1 MPNQLL
7 NIGIELIAEMTVTYK
22 DTANAYGSGLVE
34 VFATPAMVAFIEKT
48 CLQLVEPFLDN
59 DESTVGTEICV
70 QHVKATAVNQ
80 TVWCKAQLVQVEGRK
95 LTYNVR
101 AWDNKATIGSGTHTR
116 YIINRTKFME
126 KLQQSV

>member
-1 MPNQLL
+1 MPNQTL
-7 NIGIELIAEMTVTYK
+7 NIGIELIAEMAVTHK

-48 CLQLVEPFLDN
+48 CLQLVEPYLDN
-59 DESTVGTEICV
+59 EESTVGTEICV

-80 TVWCKAQLVQVEGRK
+80 IVWCKAQVVQVDGRK
-95 LTYNVR
+95 ITFNVR
-101 AWDNKATIGSGTHTR
+101 AWDNNATIGSGTHTR